1 LDSLAWS
8 AVRVSRERLDK
19 LLVQRGLSESRAR
32 AQAAIA
38 AGEVK
43 VDGAIVDKASAWVAL
58 DAVLELA
65 SEPRYVSRGGL
76 KLEGALAD
84 LGLSLR
90 DQCIADIGASTG
102 GFSDCA
108 LAHGA
113 RRVYAIDV
121 GHGQLHPRLRAD
133 ARVVAMEGVNAR
145 ELTAQSLPERVDLVL
160 VDASFIGLAKL
171 LPALVTLVT
180 EEGALLLLVKPQF
193 EVGREQVG
201 KHGVVREDALRLRA
215 VEEVA
220 QVASTLGFSPR
231 GLAESRV
238 HGPQGNREIFLLLA
252 RDSST
257 G

>member
-1 LDSLAWS
+1 
-8 AVRVSRERLDK
+8 VSRERLDK

-43 VDGAIVDKASAWVAL
+43 VDGAIADKASAWVAL

-76 KLEGALAD
+76 KLEAALAD

-90 DQCIADIGASTG
+90 DLCIADIGASTG

-121 GHGQLHPRLRAD
+121 GHGQLHPRLRGD

-145 ELTAQSLPERVDLVL
+145 ELTAHSLPERVDLVL

-171 LPALVTLVT
+171 LPGLVTLLT
-180 EEGALLLLVKPQF
+180 EQGALLLLVKPQF

-220 QVASTLGFSPR
+220 KLASTLGFSQR

-238 HGPQGNREIFLLLA
+238 HGPRGNREIFLLLV

-257 G
+257 I